1 MGKSGLIRFM
11 NSGKRSG
18 KMQRAKNR
26 LAKKQ
31 QGRTI
36 MPVRWKEG
44 WKKWGNWKIE
54 TSLYQPAVNY
64 EQYHLTLK
72 EWGMWAAAG
81 VGACGAAAYVFYRSI
96 VLFLILL
103 PWGLLYPFF
112 HKKELCRQRK
122 EQLKSQFKEGV
133 LILAAF
139 LSAGYSVENALK
151 ASVNELI
158 LLYGPHGMLA
168 GEFSW
173 MAKQISLNSTAEQVL
188 EDFARRSGIE
198 EIQSFSQVFGVAKRS
213 GGELVSIMTQTA
225 DSIRDKIQVYEEI
238 RTMTASRQLE
248 QKIMNLLPFFIILY
262 IDMTSPGFFDLMY
275 TTMLGRIFMTVC
287 LAVYILAIWLAKRIL
302 DINIS

>member
-1 MGKSGLIRFM
+1 
-11 NSGKRSG
+11 
-18 KMQRAKNR
+18 
-26 LAKKQ
+26 
-31 QGRTI
+31 
-36 MPVRWKEG
+36 
-44 WKKWGNWKIE
+44 
-54 TSLYQPAVNY
+54 
-64 EQYHLTLK
+64 
-72 EWGMWAAAG
+72 MWAAAG

-238 RTMTASRQLE
+238 RTMTAFRQLE